1 MEEQDPFL
9 PKFAYYVIPVV
20 LGGLASFANL
30 LGSSKAL
37 AARVV
42 ISYVLCGALVSL
54 GVVLLMVEQYG
65 QSPFLIGCSVFAGYK
80 ALDITAM
87 AWVVFC
93 RWFNFFIQSKTGLPP
108 EELDTENTK
117 KD

>member
-1 MEEQDPFL
+1 MEEHDPFL
-9 PKFAYYVIPVV
+9 PRFAYYVIPVI

-30 LGSSKAL
+30 LGSTKAL

-54 GVVLLMVEQYG
+54 GVVLLMVEHYG

-87 AWVVFC
+87 AWILFC
-93 RWFNFFIQSKTGLPP
+93 RWLNVFVQAKTGVTL
-108 EELDTENTK
+108 EEPKQEENK